1 MAGKIKY
8 ILCIY
13 ENVAMELVTCSYWVL
28 IKRPEVV
35 FLVLLFFF
43 FSFSVCV
50 WYVHVYIHVCMY
62 MGTYVCRCP
71 CTWRFKVDV
80 GNHPPY
86 LLHLIQWAGVS
97 QSNTEFVKMASLDSQ
112 LALGILFLPSESGII
127 GRPLC
132 PPGIYMGSGVPNIGL
147 HPCMA
152 ST

>member
-1 MAGKIKY
+1 MLGTIHH
-8 ILCIY
+8 ISC
-13 ENVAMELVTCSYWVL
+13 T
-28 IKRPEVV
+28 
-35 FLVLLFFF
+35 LF
-43 FSFSVCV
+43 SE
-50 WYVHVYIHVCMY
+50 
-62 MGTYVCRCP
+62 
-71 CTWRFKVDV
+71 
-80 GNHPPY
+80 
-86 LLHLIQWAGVS
+86 AVS